1 MKILFT
7 GGGTG
12 GHFYPIIAVAQE
24 LARLA
29 DEQKFVPA
37 RLYFMSDGPYNKRAL
52 FDNSIN
58 YIYAPAGRMRIYF
71 SPGNI
76 LSLIKTF
83 FGILQAVIRVYLL
96 YPDVVFSKGGY
107 SSFPA
112 LFAAKLFGIPVVIH
126 ESDSVP
132 GRVNTWAGKFAK
144 KIAVSYPE
152 AAAFFPKDKTAVTG
166 NPVRTDFFNP
176 VYTGAHEFFGFD
188 QNLPTIYVTGGS
200 SGSAKMNETVVDIL
214 PQLTEHAQIIIQTG
228 KETYHDVSTRAAFI
242 LKDTGREGRCK
253 VYDYVNTSAL
263 RMIGG
268 IANLVISRAGSTIFE
283 IAAWGT
289 PSVIVPGD
297 QSVFHNDHQRKN
309 AYAYARTGACVVIE
323 DKNIRPNILLS
334 EVERILRS
342 KDIQKNMHEA
352 ARNFADQKSAN
363 RIAQELLTIALSHDA

>member
-24 LARLA
+24 LGKLA
-29 DEQKFVPA
+29 EEQKFVPA

-52 FDNSIN
+52 FDNNIT
-58 YIYAPAGRMRIYF
+58 YIYAPAGKMRIYF
-71 SPGNI
+71 SPKNI
-76 LSLIKTF
+76 LDGIKTF
-83 FGILQAVIRVYLL
+83 FGILSAVIRVYLL

-112 LFAAKLFGIPVVIH
+112 LFASRLFGIPVVIH

-152 AAAFFPKDKTAVTG
+152 AAAFFPADKTAVTG
-166 NPVRTDFFNP
+166 NPIRADFFAP
-176 VYTGAHEFFGFD
+176 VYSGAHEFFGFD
-188 QNLPTIYVTGGS
+188 PALPVIYVTGGS
-200 SGSAKMNETVVDIL
+200 SGSSKMNETLVDIL
-214 PQLTEHAQIIIQTG
+214 PQLTEHAQVIIQTG
-228 KETYHDVSTRAAFI
+228 RETYEDVNRRAMFV
-242 LKDTGREGRCK
+242 LKGTGRESRCR
-253 VYDYVNTSAL
+253 VYDYVNASAL

-268 IANLVISRAGSTIFE
+268 IATLVISRAGSTIFE

-289 PSVIVPGD
+289 PSIILPGD
-297 QSVFHNDHQRKN
+297 ASVFHDDHQRKN

-323 DKNIRPNILLS
+323 DKNIRQNILYS
-334 EVERILRS
+334 EIERILQS
-342 KDIQKNMHEA
+342 PDIQKSMHEA
-352 ARNFADQKSAN
+352 AKAFADDKSAN
-363 RIAQELLTIALSHDA
+363 RIAMELLTIALSHER